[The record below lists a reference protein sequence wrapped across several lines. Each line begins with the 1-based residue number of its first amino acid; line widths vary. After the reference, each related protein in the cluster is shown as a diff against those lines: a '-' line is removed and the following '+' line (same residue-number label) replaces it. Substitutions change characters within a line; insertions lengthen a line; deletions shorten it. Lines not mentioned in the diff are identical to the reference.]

1 MKKILQVAQAPAGH
15 WVGDGFPVQSM
26 FSYQRNAEAFSP
38 FLMLDYAAPTSF
50 NPNNGH
56 RRGVGAHPHRG
67 FETVTIVYAG
77 EVEHRDSTGNGGV
90 IGRGDVQWMTAG
102 SGIVH
107 EEFHSE
113 QYSRSGGPF
122 QMVQLWVNLPAK
134 DKMTA
139 PGYQAITDASIPRVP
154 IFADDG
160 EAGAVR
166 VVAGEYSG
174 HQGPAHTFTE
184 MNVLDIQ
191 LGAGRALELAQPDG
205 WTTVLLVQEGALK
218 INDDKM
224 ARASQL
230 VMLSREGSAVK
241 MVAEQN
247 ARVLLLAGQPIA
259 EPIVGYGPFVM
270 NSRQEIEQA
279 INDFNSGKFGHINEV
294 K

>member
-26 FSYQRNAEAFSP
+26 FSYQHNAEAFSP

-50 NPNNGH
+50 TPNTGH

-77 EVEHRDSTGNGGV
+77 EVEHRDSTGHGGV
-90 IGRGDVQWMTAG
+90 IGTGDVQWMTAG

-107 EEFHSE
+107 DEFHSE
-113 QYSRSGGPF
+113 KYSQSGGPF

-134 DKMTA
+134 DKMAT
-139 PGYQAITDASIPRVP
+139 PGYQAITDTSIPRVP
-154 IFADDG
+154 IG
-160 EAGAVR
+160 EDATSAVR
-166 VVAGEYSG
+166 VIAGDYKG
-174 HQGPAHTFTE
+174 HHGPAHTFTQ

-191 LGAGRALELAQPDG
+191 LRAGHSIELPQPDG
-205 WTTVLLVQEGALK
+205 WTTLLLVQEGALK
-218 INDDKM
+218 INDNASASK
-224 ARASQL
+224 SQL
-230 VMLSREGSAVK
+230 VMLSREGSSVK
-241 MVAEQN
+241 ITAEQN

-279 INDFNSGKFGHINEV
+279 INDFNSGKFGQIN
-294 K
+294 

>member
-1 MKKILQVAQAPAGH
+1 MKKILSIAQAPAGH

-26 FSYQRNAEAFSP
+26 FSYQHNAEAFSP
-38 FLMLDYAAPTSF
+38 FLMLDYAAPARF

-90 IGRGDVQWMTAG
+90 IGTGDVQWMTAG

-113 QYSRSGGPF
+113 KYSQSGGPF

-139 PGYQAITDASIPRVP
+139 PGYQAITHASIPHVP
-154 IFADDG
+154 LDD
-160 EAGAVR
+160 GAVR
-166 VVAGEYSG
+166 VIAGEYRG
-174 HQGPAHTFTE
+174 HKGPAHTFTD
-184 MNVLDIQ
+184 MNVLDIK
-191 LGAGRALELAQPDG
+191 LGAGHTASLPQPNG
-205 WTTVLLVQEGALK
+205 WTTVLLVQEGAVK
-218 INDDKM
+218 INGDTV

-230 VMLSREGSAVK
+230 VMLSRDGSEVNMTAT
-241 MVAEQN
+241 ED

-259 EPIVGYGPFVM
+259 EPVVGYGPFVM
-270 NSRQEIEQA
+270 NSQHEIVEA
-279 INDFNSGKFGHINEV
+279 INDFNSGKFGQIN
-294 K
+294 

>member
-1 MKKILQVAQAPAGH
+1 MKKVLQVAQAPAGH

-50 NPNNGH
+50 NPNTGH

-77 EVEHRDSTGNGGV
+77 EVEHRDSTGKGGV
-90 IGRGDVQWMTAG
+90 IGQGDVQWMTAG

-113 QYSRSGGPF
+113 KYSQSGGPF

-134 DKMTA
+134 NKMTV

-154 IFADDG
+154 ISTNNG
-160 EAGAVR
+160 EAGTVR
-166 VVAGEYSG
+166 VIAGEYGG
-174 HQGPAHTFTE
+174 HKGPSHTFTD
-184 MNVLDIQ
+184 MNVLDIK
-191 LGAGRALELAQPDG
+191 LGAGHAVRLPQPDG
-205 WTTVLLVQEGALK
+205 WTTLLLVQEGALK
-218 INDDKM
+218 INGDAV

-230 VMLSREGSAVK
+230 VMLSRDGVEVTIT
-241 MVAEQN
+241 AEQN
-247 ARVLLLAGQPIA
+247 VRVLLLAGQPIE

-279 INDFNSGKFGHINEV
+279 INDFNSGKFGQIN
-294 K
+294 

>member
-1 MKKILQVAQAPAGH
+1 MKKVLQVAQAPAGH

-50 NPNNGH
+50 TPNTGH

-77 EVEHRDSTGNGGV
+77 EVEHRDSTGHGGV
-90 IGRGDVQWMTAG
+90 ISTGDVQWMTAG
-102 SGIVH
+102 SGIMH
-107 EEFHSE
+107 DEFHSE
-113 QYSRSGGPF
+113 TYSKTGGPF

-134 DKMTA
+134 DKMAA

-154 IFADDG
+154 IDDG
-160 EAGAVR
+160 AAGSVR
-166 VVAGEYSG
+166 VIAGEYNG
-174 HQGPAHTFTE
+174 HQGPAHTFTQ

-191 LGAGRALELAQPDG
+191 LGAGDSVELPQPDG
-205 WTTVLLVQEGALK
+205 WTTLLLVQEGALK
-218 INDDKM
+218 INDNAT
-224 ARASQL
+224 ARTSQL
-230 VMLSREGSAVK
+230 VMLSREGSTVK
-241 MVAEQN
+241 IAAEQN
-247 ARVLLLAGQPIA
+247 ARVLLLAGQPID

-279 INDFNSGKFGHINEV
+279 INDFNSGKFGQIN
-294 K
+294 

>member
-1 MKKILQVAQAPAGH
+1 MKKVLSIAQAPAGH

-26 FSYQRNAEAFSP
+26 FSYQHNAEAFSP

-50 NPNNGH
+50 NANTGH

-77 EVEHRDSTGNGGV
+77 EVEHRDSTGKGGV

-102 SGIVH
+102 SGIMH
-107 EEFHSE
+107 DEFHSDA
-113 QYSRSGGPF
+113 YSRSGGPF

-134 DKMTA
+134 DKMAA
-139 PGYQAITDASIPRVP
+139 PGYQAITDASISRVP
-154 IFADDG
+154 ISDG
-160 EAGAVR
+160 TAGAVR
-166 VVAGEYSG
+166 VIAGDYNG
-174 HQGPAHTFTE
+174 HKGPAHTFTQ

-191 LGAGRALELAQPDG
+191 LGAGHAIEMPQPDG
-205 WTTVLLVQEGALK
+205 WTTLLLVQEGALK
-218 INDDKM
+218 INDAAV

-230 VMLSREGSAVK
+230 VMLSREGNTVK
-241 MVAEQN
+241 IKAEQN
-247 ARVLLLAGQPIA
+247 ARVLLLAGQPID

-279 INDFNSGKFGHINEV
+279 INDFNSGKFGQIN
-294 K
+294 

>member
-26 FSYQRNAEAFSP
+26 FSYQHNAEAFSP

-50 NPNNGH
+50 SPNTGE

-77 EVEHRDSTGNGGV
+77 EVEHRDSTGKGGI

-102 SGIVH
+102 SGIMH
-107 EEFHSE
+107 DEFHSE
-113 QYSRSGGPF
+113 KYSHSGGPF

-134 DKMTA
+134 DKMAA
-139 PGYQAITDASIPRVP
+139 PGYQAITDANIPRVP
-154 IFADDG
+154 IGDDQTS
-160 EAGAVR
+160 AVR
-166 VVAGEYSG
+166 VIAGEYNG

-184 MNVLDIQ
+184 MNVLDIK
-191 LGAGRALELAQPDG
+191 LGAGRSVELPQPDG
-205 WTTVLLVQEGALK
+205 WTTLLLVQEGAIQ
-218 INDDKM
+218 INDNAV

-230 VMLSREGSAVK
+230 VMLSRDGSAVK
-241 MVAEQN
+241 IAAEQN
-247 ARVLLLAGQPIA
+247 ARVLLLAGQPIE

-279 INDFNSGKFGHINEV
+279 INDFNSGKFGQIS
-294 K
+294 

>member
-26 FSYQRNAEAFSP
+26 FSYQHNAEAFSP

-50 NPNNGH
+50 SPNTGH

-77 EVEHRDSTGNGGV
+77 EVEHRDSTGRGGV

-102 SGIVH
+102 SGIMH

-113 QYSRSGGPF
+113 AYSQSGGPF

-134 DKMTA
+134 DKMAA

-154 IFADDG
+154 IGDD
-160 EAGAVR
+160 ETSAVR
-166 VVAGEYSG
+166 VIAGEYNG
-174 HQGPAHTFTE
+174 HQGPAHTFSE

-191 LGAGRALELAQPDG
+191 LGTGRSVDLPQPDG
-205 WTTVLLVQEGALK
+205 WTTLLLVQEGALK
-218 INDDKM
+218 INDNAV

-230 VMLSREGSAVK
+230 IMLSREGSAVK
-241 MVAEQN
+241 IAAEQN
-247 ARVLLLAGQPIA
+247 ARVLLLAGQPID

-279 INDFNSGKFGHINEV
+279 INDFNSGKFGQIN
-294 K
+294 

>member
-1 MKKILQVAQAPAGH
+1 MKKILSIAQAPAGH

-50 NPNNGH
+50 NANPGD

-90 IGRGDVQWMTAG
+90 IVQGDVQWMTAG

-113 QYSRSGGPF
+113 KYSQSGGPF

-139 PGYQAITDASIPRVP
+139 PGYQAIADANIPSVP
-154 IFADDG
+154 LSNDT
-160 EAGAVR
+160 GAVR
-166 VVAGEYSG
+166 IIAGEYSG
-174 HQGPAHTFTE
+174 HKGPAHTFTD
-184 MNVLDIQ
+184 MNVLDIK
-191 LGAGRALELAQPDG
+191 LSAGHAASLPQPDG
-205 WTTVLLVQEGALK
+205 WTTLLLVQEGAVK
-218 INDDKM
+218 INGDAT

-230 VMLSREGSAVK
+230 VMLSRDGVEVTIT
-241 MVAEQN
+241 AEQN
-247 ARVLLLAGQPIA
+247 ARVLLLAGQPIE

-270 NSRQEIEQA
+270 NSRQEIERA
-279 INDFNSGKFGHINEV
+279 INDFNSGKFGQLTR
-294 K
+294 